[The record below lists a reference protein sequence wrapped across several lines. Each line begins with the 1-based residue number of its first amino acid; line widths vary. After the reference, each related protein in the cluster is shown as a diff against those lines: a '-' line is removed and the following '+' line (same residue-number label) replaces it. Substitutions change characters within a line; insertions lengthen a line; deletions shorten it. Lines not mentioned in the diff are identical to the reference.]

1 MPAPAVA
8 GAVQEALHTQQQP
21 FNSSFHCLACPWTG
35 ITMRTCR
42 RASHTGHCVQVL
54 VSAVTLAAFGV
65 TGAMLGG
72 ANVFRG
78 GARVVV
84 GGLAAMGITY
94 GFGRIFANSTS
105 GRLP

>member
-21 FNSSFHCLACPWTG
+21 LKSSSHCLARPWTG
-35 ITMRTCR
+35 ITMHTCR
-42 RASHTGHCVQVL
+42 RAFHTGHCVQVL

>member
-1 MPAPAVA
+1 MCTCSRV
-8 GAVQEALHTQQQP
+8 L
-21 FNSSFHCLACPWTG
+21 LARG
-35 ITMRTCR
+35 Y
-42 RASHTGHCVQVL
+42 VQVL

-78 GARVVV
+78 GARVVI

-94 GFGRIFANSTS
+94 GFGRVFANSTS
-105 GRLP
+105 GRVP